1 MLKLTVQN
9 NNIKSMKYI
18 SLIILL
24 MLTACSNFAP
34 IHNKDAAFEEFLS
47 SIEIEEVE
55 TLENTN
61 LYHHLS
67 KLFGTSRDTKY
78 ILTLQLEDKVSPL
91 VITTHANVL
100 KQNVDQICEYKLVD
114 KSSGVLLLKGRA
126 HLVGSYDSTTEPYT
140 SYTHEQYAKK
150 SITQTTAE
158 ELRMRL
164 MLYFLKTQ
172 HITPNSEINRAEAI

>member
-1 MLKLTVQN
+1 MSKLTVQN
-9 NNIKSMKYI
+9 NNIESMKYI
-18 SLIILL
+18 SLIFLL
-24 MLTACSNFAP
+24 ILTACSSFAP

-67 KLFGTSRDTKY
+67 RLFGARHDTKY
-78 ILTLQLEDKVSPL
+78 VLTLKLEGGVNPL
-91 VITTHANVL
+91 VITSHANVL
-100 KQNVDQICEYKLVD
+100 KQNVTQICQYKLVD
-114 KSSGVLLLKGRA
+114 KSSGLVLLKGRA
-126 HLVGSYDSTTEPYT
+126 HLVGSYDSTTEPYA

-164 MLYFLKTQ
+164 MLYFLKTR
-172 HITPNSEINRAEAI
+172 H